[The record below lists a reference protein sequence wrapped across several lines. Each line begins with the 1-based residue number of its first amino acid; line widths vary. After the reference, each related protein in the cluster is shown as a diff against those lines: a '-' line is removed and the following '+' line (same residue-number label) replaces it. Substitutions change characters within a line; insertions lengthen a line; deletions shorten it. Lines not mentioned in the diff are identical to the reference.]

1 MSKNLNENML
11 GKVSGGKYDIVDNGG
26 QIIFGKD
33 RDDGM
38 VKQELSEGK
47 KTINLLY
54 ANDAQGNTERE
65 NFLKK
70 AQQHGAVGY
79 AGKLD
84 KLTK

>member
-11 GKVSGGKYDIVDNGG
+11 GKVSGGNYEIVGNGG
-26 QIIFGKD
+26 QAIFGKD
-33 RDDGM
+33 REDQM

-47 KTINLLY
+47 KKINLLY

-70 AQQHGAVGY
+70 AQPRGAVGY
-79 AGKLD
+79 AGKTD
-84 KLTK
+84 KIT